1 MRSRKMKLPST
12 IILILELIISSCYFV
27 VAVLASNKET
37 STTFVGENNNWSVT
51 VDVNNKGDIAEGTY
65 VAKYKGNNIE
75 NLLEKVI
82 SYQVNYK
89 STSSGGSTYLSD
101 KGVLEGKAFRK
112 SCGNGCPYSTIDVPE
127 LAFKVVV
134 DGIEDRII
142 LQKNE

>member
-12 IILILELIISSCYFV
+12 IILILELIIISCYFV

-37 STTFVGENNNWSVT
+37 STTFIGGNNNWSVT
-51 VDVNNKGDIAEGTY
+51 FDVNNKGNLAEGTY

-101 KGVLEGKAFRK
+101 NGVLEGKAFK
-112 SCGNGCPYSTIDVPE
+112 KGVVMDVRIRQ
-127 LAFKVVV
+127 LMILNLLLLR
-134 DGIEDRII
+134 IE
-142 LQKNE
+142 

>member
-1 MRSRKMKLPST
+1 MKIPST
-12 IILILELIISSCYFV
+12 IILILELIIISCYFV

-37 STTFVGENNNWSVT
+37 STTFIGGNNNCSVT
-51 VDVNNKGDIAEGTY
+51 FDVNNKGNLAEGTY

-101 KGVLEGKAFRK
+101 NGVLEGKAFK
-112 SCGNGCPYSTIDVPE
+112 KGVVMDVRIRQ
-127 LAFKVVV
+127 LMILNLLLLR
-134 DGIEDRII
+134 IE
-142 LQKNE
+142 